1 MKNIIFDLGKV
12 LIDYNFDV
20 FYKELKYEPGLEIL
34 TESTF
39 PILEFESGRI
49 TRQEF
54 YQQLKNIYK
63 FEHSLADFEKVWC
76 SVFTELTG
84 LVDYARELKEN
95 YNVYVL
101 SNTDEIHFTNIWQD
115 YPELHFFEHNLMLSY
130 ELDSV
135 KPQKEIYERALGKF
149 DLKPEDCLFIDD
161 KPENIQGAGEIG
173 ITGILYT
180 NSDKT
185 RKDIIN
191 YLTFDNG
198 DEI

>member
-20 FYKELKYEPGLEIL
+20 FYKELKYKPGLKIL

-84 LVDYARELKEN
+84 LVEYARELKEN
-95 YNVYVL
+95 YNVFVL

-115 YPELHFFEHNLMLSY
+115 YPELHFFEDNLMLSY

-161 KPENIQGAGEIG
+161 KPENIQGAREMG
-173 ITGILYT
+173 IAGILYT
-180 NSDKT
+180 NFEDTK
-185 RKDIIN
+185 RNIRN
-191 YLTFDNG
+191 YLN
-198 DEI
+198 

>member
-1 MKNIIFDLGKV
+1 
-12 LIDYNFDV
+12 
-20 FYKELKYEPGLEIL
+20 LEIL

-63 FEHSLADFEKVWC
+63 FEYSLADFEKVWC

-84 LVDYARELKEN
+84 LVDYARELKEK
-95 YNVYVL
+95 YNVFIL
-101 SNTDEIHFTNIWQD
+101 SNTDEIHFTCIWED
-115 YPELHFFEHNLMLSY
+115 YLELHFLEGNLMLSY

-135 KPQKEIYERALGKF
+135 KPQKEIYERALKMF

-161 KPENIQGAGEIG
+161 KPENIQGAREFG
-173 ITGILYT
+173 IAGILYT
-180 NSDKT
+180 NFEDTK
-185 RKDIIN
+185 KDINN
-191 YLTFDNG
+191 YLTLDKG
-198 DEI
+198 GEV

>member
-49 TRQEF
+49 TRKEF

-84 LVDYARELKEN
+84 LVDYARELKEK
-95 YNVYVL
+95 YNVFVL
-101 SNTDEIHFTNIWQD
+101 SNTDEIHFTSIWED
-115 YPELHFFEHNLMLSY
+115 YPELHFFERNLMLSY

-135 KPQKEIYERALGKF
+135 KPQKEIYERSLKMF

-161 KPENIQGAGEIG
+161 KPENIQGAREMG
-173 ITGILYT
+173 IAGILYT
-180 NSDKT
+180 NFEETK
-185 RKDIIN
+185 KDINN

-198 DEI
+198 REV

>member
-12 LIDYNFDV
+12 LVDYNFDI

-34 TESTF
+34 TESAI

-115 YPELHFFEHNLMLSY
+115 YPELHFFEGNLMLSY

-161 KPENIQGAGEIG
+161 KQENIQGAGEMG
-173 ITGILYT
+173 IAGILYT
-180 NSDKT
+180 NFEDTK
-185 RKDIIN
+185 RNIRN
-191 YLTFDNG
+191 FLN
-198 DEI
+198 